1 MVLSIS
7 ERGFGE
13 NSYTTKH
20 SEDQVS
26 LKSPA
31 LRRGFVCQG
40 VTVDHFLRA
49 VLGLWDPRVWGG
61 EPCLEG
67 LGLSTFGG
75 CSAFT
80 EGRHV

>member
-1 MVLSIS
+1 MALSIS

-20 SEDQVS
+20 SGDQVS

-49 VLGLWDPRVWGG
+49 MLGLWDPRVWGG
-61 EPCLEG
+61 VWGAWKALASPP
-67 LGLSTFGG
+67 LGKFY
-75 CSAFT
+75 F
-80 EGRHV
+80 